1 MKHFIEDTD
10 VLSFSVLFGLFWRW
24 RWILIS
30 VTLIGTIL
38 SVFYAASQADVYR
51 STIIAVTPS
60 EKSSGGLSGLSGQ
73 LGGLAGLAG
82 ISLGGSSDK
91 SLEQIKD
98 LVRSRSFLQDFI
110 ERHQLI
116 AEIMAAVGWD
126 RTKNQLIYNPEIY
139 NIDTQEWLRTAPPG
153 KKVTP
158 TSWEAYP
165 VLLAKINLEAQVK
178 KGMFQLSVDH
188 YSPYLAKKW
197 VELLLSDINS
207 FYRQRS
213 QRETQESIAYL
224 RTALEKTEFSEVK
237 STIYELVEE
246 QIKSDMLSEVRQ
258 EFALETLS
266 GAVLPEDK
274 DHPKRVLICILG
286 AIISGIISL
295 LVALIANTIF
305 PLASKEKP

>member
-10 VLSFSVLFGLFWRW
+10 VLSFSALFGLFWRW
-24 RWILIS
+24 KWILIS
-30 VTLIGTIL
+30 ITLIGTIL
-38 SVFYAASQADVYR
+38 SVFYATSQADVYR

-60 EKSSGGLSGLSGQ
+60 EKSGGGLSGLSGQ

-98 LVRSRSFLQDFI
+98 LVRSRSFLQGFI

-116 AEIMAAVGWD
+116 AEIMAVVDWD
-126 RTKNQLIYNPEIY
+126 KKNNQLIYDPEIY
-139 NIDTQEWLRTAPPG
+139 DIINEKWVRSAPPG
-153 KKVTP
+153 KSIIP

-165 VLLAKINLEAQVK
+165 ILLTKINLEAQVK
-178 KGMFQLSVDH
+178 KDIFQLSVDH

-237 STIYELVEE
+237 STIYDLVEE

-266 GAVLPEDK
+266 SAVLSEDK
-274 DHPKRVLICILG
+274 DHPKRALICIVG

-295 LVALIANTIF
+295 LVSLIANAIF
-305 PLASKEKP
+305 PITNKETP